1 MSQKPKVKFTNKDKS
16 KFFATLK
23 TNVDQYF
30 VQNNISKHADARM
43 VLKTITMMAAYYVPY
58 ALLLI
63 FHVPALILVGLF
75 IIMGTA
81 MAGIG
86 MSVMHD
92 ANHNAYSSNPTVN
105 KFVGYSLNLM
115 GGAVF
120 NWKLQHNL
128 LHHTYTNIN
137 GMDDDIDGASMM
149 RFSPDRP
156 YKKVFRFQ
164 YIYAFFF
171 YAILSLHWITGKDFL
186 QLINY
191 RKNGVNRE
199 SKAGVYRQFATLL
212 WIKGFYYF
220 YMLFI
225 PIYFFHYSIG
235 PLILGFVSLHVVCGL
250 ILSVVFQLA
259 HTVQGTTFPMPN
271 NSGEIENDWAIH
283 QMNTTADFA
292 RDNAFVNWYVGGL
305 NFQVEHHLFPGI
317 CHVHYRAISDIV
329 KSTAE
334 EFDVPYLDNPTFWGA
349 VGSHI
354 AILKYFGTEEHPVA
368 ELGKTKFAA

>member
-16 KFFATLK
+16 KFFVTLK
-23 TNVDQYF
+23 NNVDEYF
-30 VQNNISKHADARM
+30 TKNNISKHANATM
-43 VLKTITMMAAYYVPY
+43 VIKTIIMIGVYFGTYACMLAFHLSTPLLFAA
-58 ALLLI
+58 
-63 FHVPALILVGLF
+63 FLILG
-75 IIMGTA
+75 MT

-92 ANHNAYSSNPTVN
+92 ANHNAYSSNATVN
-105 KFVGYSLNLM
+105 KYVGLSLNLM

-149 RFSPDRP
+149 RFSPHRK
-156 YKKVFRFQ
+156 YKAAFKYQ
-164 YIYAFFF
+164 HIYAFFF
-171 YAILSLHWITGKDFL
+171 YAILTLHWITGKDFL

-191 RKNGVNRE
+191 RKNGVNKE
-199 SKAGVYRQFATLL
+199 SKAGFRRQLL
-212 WIKGFYYF
+212 SLIGIKSFYYF

-225 PIYFFHYSIG
+225 PLYFFHYAAG
-235 PLILGFVSLHVVCGL
+235 PFILGFISLHVLCGL

-259 HTVQGTTFPMPN
+259 HTVEGTSFPVPN
-271 NSGEIENDWAIH
+271 DAREIENDWAIH

-292 RDNAFVNWYVGGL
+292 RDNWFVNWYVGGL

-334 EFDVPYLDNPTFWGA
+334 EFDVPYLDNPSFWGA
-349 VGSHI
+349 VGSHVHL
-354 AILKYFGTEEHPVA
+354 LKYFGEKDVIVMPEA
-368 ELGKTKFAA
+368 KAAA

>member
-1 MSQKPKVKFTNKDKS
+1 MSQKPKVRFTNKDKS
-16 KFFATLK
+16 KFFSTLR
-23 TNVDQYF
+23 TNVYDYF
-30 VQNNISKHADARM
+30 TENNISKHANTGM
-43 VLKTITMMAAYYVPY
+43 VLKTIILMGVYFVPY
-58 ALLLI
+58 ALMLI
-63 FHVPALILVGLF
+63 FHVPNLLLF
-75 IIMGTA
+75 AFFLLMGTG

-86 MSVMHD
+86 MSIMHD
-92 ANHNAYSSNPTVN
+92 ANHNAYSSNATVN
-105 KFVGYSLNLM
+105 KWVGYSLNLM

-149 RFSPDRP
+149 RFSPHRP
-156 YKKVFRFQ
+156 YRKIFRFQ
-164 YIYAFFF
+164 HFYAFFF

-186 QLINY
+186 QLFAY

-199 SKAGVYRQFATLL
+199 SKTGFYKQLATLV

-225 PIYFFHYSIG
+225 PIYFFHYAAL
-235 PLILGFVSLHVVCGL
+235 PFILAFVSLHVVCGL

-259 HTVQGTTFPMPN
+259 HTVEGTTFPVPN
-271 NSGEIENDWAIH
+271 DSSEIENDWAIH

-292 RDNAFVNWYVGGL
+292 RDNSFVNWYVGGL
-305 NFQVEHHLFPGI
+305 NFQVEHHLFPDI

-329 KSTAE
+329 KQTAE
-334 EFDVPYLDNPTFWGA
+334 EFDIPYLDNPTFWGA
-349 VGSHI
+349 VGSHVQ
-354 AILKYFGTEEHPVA
+354 ILKYFGSSADAGLVLDQAPA
-368 ELGKTKFAA
+368 